1 MDRREFMK
9 GAALG
14 VGAGVLGS
22 MGLYSYSPLRRAFLP
37 EVKRGT
43 ADIGVCK
50 SVKVTNISE
59 TSWFDNG
66 IFMNDVTGAGG
77 LLVDQYTFNWAPFG
91 NGKGVGKGTFEEGLK
106 RIKHLLP
113 HKIDEAWAIAKENCV
128 HADNAGGYSCL
139 VEIES
144 MEGETTRYLFD
155 TGWNYDWMDTCFKRE
170 GIDVMLADN
179 KIDAFI
185 QTHEHMDHYWGFP
198 VVTKYNPNIHVYTP
212 NTFYPA
218 GKEYLK
224 ACGHVGKWTEVPKGL
239 HTLQPG
245 VALYQFDCPI
255 IFKVFGEMS
264 LYCNV
269 KDVGLVSITGCCHQG
284 IILFADTAYKEL
296 AYEKDQ
302 FYGLYGGL
310 HISPFDDW
318 DPKYDDLVIGLK
330 KWNLQQVGCNH
341 CTGLITAQKFV
352 DAGYPVVKGTARFRS
367 KTTNHPA
374 NGDDIKF
381 PAQDETVLGT
391 GGKPPLKKGPRFS
404 LPSPNPPARSPSLHF
419 PRFFVYR
426 LPVRVRFYL
435 LKWCSRSVFP
445 FGLCLVAACFIRRFL
460 AWIAFE
466 RMPFQNGTA

>member
-144 MEGETTRYLFD
+144 MEGEITRYLFD

-245 VALYQFDCPI
+245 VALYQFDCPP
-255 IFKVFGEMS
+255 GRR
-264 LYCNV
+264 CWACRR
-269 KDVGLVSITGCCHQG
+269 GC
-284 IILFADTAYKEL
+284 
-296 AYEKDQ
+296 
-302 FYGLYGGL
+302 
-310 HISPFDDW
+310 W
-318 DPKYDDLVIGLK
+318 D
-330 KWNLQQVGCNH
+330 
-341 CTGLITAQKFV
+341 CT
-352 DAGYPVVKGTARFRS
+352 
-367 KTTNHPA
+367 
-374 NGDDIKF
+374 
-381 PAQDETVLGT
+381 
-391 GGKPPLKKGPRFS
+391 
-404 LPSPNPPARSPSLHF
+404 
-419 PRFFVYR
+419 
-426 LPVRVRFYL
+426 
-435 LKWCSRSVFP
+435 W
-445 FGLCLVAACFIRRFL
+445 
-460 AWIAFE
+460 
-466 RMPFQNGTA
+466 

>member
-269 KDVGLVSITGCCHQG
+269 KGRGLGEHHR
-284 IILFADTAYKEL
+284 L
-296 AYEKDQ
+296 
-302 FYGLYGGL
+302 
-310 HISPFDDW
+310 
-318 DPKYDDLVIGLK
+318 
-330 KWNLQQVGCNH
+330 
-341 CTGLITAQKFV
+341 
-352 DAGYPVVKGTARFRS
+352 
-367 KTTNHPA
+367 
-374 NGDDIKF
+374 
-381 PAQDETVLGT
+381 
-391 GGKPPLKKGPRFS
+391 
-404 LPSPNPPARSPSLHF
+404 LPSGDHPLRGHGLQGACLREGSVLRTVRRAAYLALRRLGPEVRRPRHRAQEVEPPAGRLQPLHGPHHRPEVRGRGLSGGEGHGPVPLQDHQL
-419 PRFFVYR
+419 PRQRRRHQVPR
-426 LPVRVRFYL
+426 LR
-435 LKWCSRSVFP
+435 
-445 FGLCLVAACFIRRFL
+445 
-460 AWIAFE
+460 
-466 RMPFQNGTA
+466 

>member
-128 HADNAGGYSCL
+128 HADIAGGYSCL

-218 GKEYLK
+218 GKEYL
-224 ACGHVGKWTEVPKGL
+224 
-239 HTLQPG
+239 
-245 VALYQFDCPI
+245 
-255 IFKVFGEMS
+255 
-264 LYCNV
+264 
-269 KDVGLVSITGCCHQG
+269 
-284 IILFADTAYKEL
+284 
-296 AYEKDQ
+296 
-302 FYGLYGGL
+302 
-310 HISPFDDW
+310 
-318 DPKYDDLVIGLK
+318 
-330 KWNLQQVGCNH
+330 
-341 CTGLITAQKFV
+341 
-352 DAGYPVVKGTARFRS
+352 
-367 KTTNHPA
+367 
-374 NGDDIKF
+374 
-381 PAQDETVLGT
+381 
-391 GGKPPLKKGPRFS
+391 
-404 LPSPNPPARSPSLHF
+404 
-419 PRFFVYR
+419 
-426 LPVRVRFYL
+426 
-435 LKWCSRSVFP
+435 
-445 FGLCLVAACFIRRFL
+445 
-460 AWIAFE
+460 
-466 RMPFQNGTA
+466 